1 MTPINQF
8 DPFERRIT
16 DAIDEIA
23 SPQRPAYLDDVL
35 RLTARTSQRSRRAFW
50 RHTSMNRLAYAAAAI
65 AVVAVLAGGA
75 LLFKPS
81 ASNGG
86 PPSPAPTGTTSPTA
100 SSTPA
105 LAPESLRSSWL
116 ASSGPAASA
125 GTTGSFLR
133 LVISAR
139 GDRLSVFDA
148 GVESLVSSPIAGP
161 TTEFDIISTGTAG
174 GCQVGD
180 VGSYGFAF
188 GTDGSVPA
196 SDGTRLA
203 LTVKSDACA
212 ARSTMLSRG
221 WTHAAGGNGGR
232 GIATSFMPMFLIT
245 LPAAAYTADPGTD
258 SVTLASTTPDRT
270 LIAVKNP
277 VGFTDPCAPLGGA
290 KLPVAPTIKAF
301 TAYMR
306 TLPGFTVQSTAL
318 QIDGHA
324 AVHLVIPSTQT
335 ATCSGSRVNEWTAST
350 DAGTGGWLLRQGET
364 DVVYLVEVG
373 SDLILL
379 QWLGQDVTP
388 AEEQALFATVHFTD
402 VLPQ

>member
-50 RHTSMNRLAYAAAAI
+50 RHTAMNRLAYAAAAI

-75 LLFKPS
+75 LLFKGAPG
-81 ASNGG
+81 NGG
-86 PPSPAPTGTTSPTA
+86 PPSPSPTTT
-100 SSTPA
+100 STPA
-105 LAPESLRSSWL
+105 LAPASLRSSWL

-125 GTTGSFLR
+125 GTTGSFLQ
-133 LVISAR
+133 LVISAG
-139 GDRLSVFDA
+139 GDRLSVSDGDLA
-148 GVESLVSSPIAGP
+148 SLDSSPIAGP
-161 TTEFDIISTGTAG
+161 TTELDIVSTGTAG

-180 VGSYGFAF
+180 IGRYGFAF
-188 GTDGSVPA
+188 GTDGSVPD

-221 WTHAAGGNGGR
+221 WIHAAGGNGGR
-232 GIATSFMPMFLIT
+232 GIATGFMPMFLIT
-245 LPAAAYTADPGTD
+245 LPPAVYSADRGTD
-258 SVTLASTTPDRT
+258 SISVNSTTPDRT

-277 VGFTDPCAPLGGA
+277 VGFTDPCAPQGGA

-324 AVHLVIPSTQT
+324 AVHLVIPSTPT
-335 ATCSGSRVNEWTAST
+335 DSCAGGRVLEWKASA

-364 DVVYLVEVG
+364 DVLYLVEVG
-373 SDLILL
+373 NDLILL
-379 QWLGQDVTP
+379 QWLGTDVTP
-388 AEEQALFATVHFTD
+388 IEEQALFATVHFTD
-402 VLPQ
+402 TLPQ